1 MARAGRP
8 IRVLVADDHPLYLE
22 GLVRAIERAE
32 DLELVCTCRGGA
44 AGARGWVGPC
54 RNGADALS
62 RIREDGPDVAVL
74 DLLMPRLTGR
84 AVLEELAGT
93 GDECA
98 VIILSAF
105 MGGDDVHECLSLG
118 AAGYLAKDSDRSDVC
133 DA

>member
-32 DLELVCTCRGGA
+32 DLELVCTCR
-44 AGARGWVGPC
+44 
-54 RNGADALS
+54 NGADALS

-84 AVLEELAGT
+84 AVLEELDGT
-93 GDECA
+93 GECA

-133 DA
+133 DAI